1 MTSNSIT
8 FPHIREKI
16 SSACYPF
23 ASRFALV
30 MIYGLPWSHAFFYI
44 GFVGFLFCV
53 LASTTRYKELLNT
66 IKRPTAF
73 FAVLLFLYIGLG
85 LLYSIA
91 PIDMGIYDFKKYRKL
106 LLIPLFIGIFKDT
119 DSAKKLI
126 LAYSLGVLTLM
137 TPTLLDGFGL
147 MKLMGLDMS
156 HFRDQSYNASSI
168 VYWRNHIVHGFHVSI
183 FFTICVISIFR
194 YKKFSF
200 IFFIIAILCVCDIL
214 FFINGRAALFNLLV
228 SALLLIFY
236 YINNIKNIKLI
247 FTILAAILIVSAST
261 YHFSNKVHE
270 RVISIMQESQAY
282 DEKNNVLTSGGQRL
296 YMWSMSFKLFLN
308 APIIGNGLGAFR
320 QRMLQPDN
328 LIPNIPYHHTHNEY
342 LTLAAQNGLIG
353 LALFFALIWFM
364 YKNAN
369 QQNDGWLKGITK
381 IGIAIF
387 LISALTDS
395 SLHNESEGWTF
406 MLLACLANTPNIN
419 RPKS

>member
-1 MTSNSIT
+1 MSSNSIT

-30 MIYGLPWSHAFFYI
+30 MIFGLPWSHAFFYI

-194 YKKFSF
+194 YKK
-200 IFFIIAILCVCDIL
+200 
-214 FFINGRAALFNLLV
+214 AALM
-228 SALLLIFY
+228 
-236 YINNIKNIKLI
+236 
-247 FTILAAILIVSAST
+247 
-261 YHFSNKVHE
+261 NK
-270 RVISIMQESQAY
+270 
-282 DEKNNVLTSGGQRL
+282 G
-296 YMWSMSFKLFLN
+296 
-308 APIIGNGLGAFR
+308 
-320 QRMLQPDN
+320 
-328 LIPNIPYHHTHNEY
+328 
-342 LTLAAQNGLIG
+342 
-353 LALFFALIWFM
+353 
-364 YKNAN
+364 
-369 QQNDGWLKGITK
+369 
-381 IGIAIF
+381 
-387 LISALTDS
+387 
-395 SLHNESEGWTF
+395 
-406 MLLACLANTPNIN
+406 
-419 RPKS
+419 